1 MKNRIMEENGNGL
14 NNMSP
19 TFLRVVDFLRFF
31 VYVFENKESDMS
43 KKSQIIGIELSELK
57 ELIQQTVRSEIE
69 ECLKD
74 CKFGL
79 EYKDEVWDRR
89 TVANFLR
96 ISPDKVAY
104 LFKRKELPGQ
114 MLGREYMFLKSQIVK
129 MFNEKRK

>member
-1 MKNRIMEENGNGL
+1 MRNRNITENENGPNDMG
-14 NNMSP
+14 P
-19 TFLRVVDFLRFF
+19 TFFKVLDFLRFF
-31 VYVFENKESDMS
+31 VYAFENKESDMN

-57 ELIQQTVRSEIE
+57 ELIQQTVRNEIE
-69 ECLKD
+69 SCLND

-79 EYKDEVWDRR
+79 EYKDEVWDRK

-104 LFKRKELPGQ
+104 MFKRKELPGQ

>member
-1 MKNRIMEENGNGL
+1 MA
-14 NNMSP
+14 
-19 TFLRVVDFLRFF
+19 
-31 VYVFENKESDMS
+31 

-57 ELIQQTVRSEIE
+57 DLIQQSVRNEIE
-69 ECLKD
+69 SCLHD

-79 EYKDEVWDRR
+79 EYKDEVWDRK

-96 ISPDKVAY
+96 ISPEKVAY

-114 MLGREYMFLKSQIVK
+114 LLGREYMFLKSQIVK

>member
-1 MKNRIMEENGNGL
+1 MRNRIVEENESGL

-19 TFLRVVDFLRFF
+19 TFFKVLDFLRFF
-31 VYVFENKESDMS
+31 VYAFENKESNMN

-57 ELIQQTVRSEIE
+57 ELIQQTIRNEIE
-69 ECLKD
+69 SCLKD

-79 EYKDEVWDRR
+79 EYKDEVWDRK

-104 LFKRKELPGQ
+104 MFKRKELPGQ

>member
-1 MKNRIMEENGNGL
+1 MRNRKMEENGTGL
-14 NNMSP
+14 NNMGP
-19 TFLRVVDFLRFF
+19 IFFKVLDFLRFF
-31 VYVFENKESDMS
+31 VYAFENKESKMN

-57 ELIQQTVRSEIE
+57 ELIQQTVRNEIE
-69 ECLKD
+69 SCLKD

-79 EYKDEVWDRR
+79 EYKDEVWDRK

-104 LFKRKELPGQ
+104 MFKRKELPGQ

>member
-1 MKNRIMEENGNGL
+1 MIYIKVI
-14 NNMSP
+14 
-19 TFLRVVDFLRFF
+19 VVT
-31 VYVFENKESDMS
+31 

-57 ELIQQTVRSEIE
+57 DLIQQAVRYEIE
-69 ECLKD
+69 SCLHD

-79 EYKDEVWDRR
+79 EYKDEVWDRK

-104 LFKRKELPGQ
+104 MFKRKELPGQ

>member
-31 VYVFENKESDMS
+31 VYVFENKESDMI

-57 ELIQQTVRSEIE
+57 ELIQQTVRNEIE
-69 ECLKD
+69 SCLND

-79 EYKDEVWDRR
+79 EYKDEVWDRK

-104 LFKRKELPGQ
+104 MFKRKELPGQ
-114 MLGREYMFLKSQIVK
+114 MLGREYMFLKSQIIK

>member
-1 MKNRIMEENGNGL
+1 MRNRIVEENESGL

-19 TFLRVVDFLRFF
+19 TFFKVLDFLRFF
-31 VYVFENKESDMS
+31 VYAFENKESEMN

-57 ELIQQTVRSEIE
+57 ELIQQTVRNEIE
-69 ECLKD
+69 SCLKD

-79 EYKDEVWDRR
+79 EYKDEVWDRK

-104 LFKRKELPGQ
+104 MFKRKELPGQ

>member
-1 MKNRIMEENGNGL
+1 M
-14 NNMSP
+14 
-19 TFLRVVDFLRFF
+19 T
-31 VYVFENKESDMS
+31 

-57 ELIQQTVRSEIE
+57 DLIQQAVRYEIE
-69 ECLKD
+69 SCLHD

-79 EYKDEVWDRR
+79 EYKDEVWDRK

-96 ISPDKVAY
+96 ISPEKVAY